1 MQTLDIISVNLW
13 QILISLVNLFL
24 LFLILKRF
32 LYAPVQA
39 MLEQRRAM
47 IDADFHAAEQDKLL
61 AARDREALQL
71 QLNDARQTADAIVAE
86 ATLAADQRGE
96 KIVSEAKERAQ
107 GIVRRAEAQAEQELK
122 KAEETIKQEIV
133 EVSTL
138 LTEKMLE
145 REINEQDHRALI
157 DDFIDNLDKDHDK

>member
-24 LFLILKRF
+24 LFLILKHF
-32 LYAPVQA
+32 LYAPVLA
-39 MLEQRRAM
+39 MLEKRRAI
-47 IDADFHAAEQDKLL
+47 IDADFAAAEQDKLL
-61 AARDREALQL
+61 AAQDRESLQL
-71 QLNDARQTADAIVAE
+71 QLSEARQTADAIVAE
-86 ATLAADQRGE
+86 ATLTADQRGE
-96 KIVSEAKERAQ
+96 KIVSEAQERAQ
-107 GIVRRAEAQAEQELK
+107 GIIRRAEAEAAQELK

-133 EVSTL
+133 DVSTM